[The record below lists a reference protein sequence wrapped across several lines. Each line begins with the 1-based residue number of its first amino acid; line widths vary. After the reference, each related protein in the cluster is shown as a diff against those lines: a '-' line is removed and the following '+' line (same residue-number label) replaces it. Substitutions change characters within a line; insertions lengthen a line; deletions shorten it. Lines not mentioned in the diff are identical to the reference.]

1 MGRSCTVCSHPDAL
15 VINELLVIEGKSNRV
30 ISRQYGLHHDAVR
43 RHKEHIPQLLLEAA
57 EMQGIEQA
65 EDLLDTMRGLHARTV
80 AILDEAEERAELRT
94 ALGAI
99 REVRGNVELLARL
112 RHLIDTRPQVNI
124 LIAPVVEQAIIDA
137 LRPYP
142 EAGYA
147 VADALDSVKALEAPE
162 Q

>member
-1 MGRSCTVCSHPDAL
+1 MSRACTACSHEDAL
-15 VINELLVIEGKSNRV
+15 AINEALVLVGKSNRV
-30 ISRQYGLHHDAVR
+30 VARQYGLHHDAVR
-43 RHKEHIPQLLLEAA
+43 RHREHIPELLLEAA
-57 EMQGIEQA
+57 KLRGIEQA
-65 EDLLDTMRGLHARTV
+65 EDLLDTLRGLHARTV

-99 REVRGNVELLARL
+99 REARGNLELLARL

-124 LIAPVVEQAIIDA
+124 LIAPHVQQAIVAA

-147 VADALDSVKALEAPE
+147 VADALDNVKELGEAG
-162 Q
+162 